1 MDFLNSDP
9 DEGEHRK
16 SNDVRLLFSL
26 VRSSFHHLGALL
38 CYVEGDETNLR
49 LQIGEKLIQGTQSRS
64 SSLLRGH
71 YHKKQLDALKAAIDQ
86 GKSFHS
92 VSKYPSS
99 SEWIGNGK
107 YMSFADYLFVIK
119 GRLNQ
124 LPVRTVPKKTNRSR
138 GFIHC

>member
-1 MDFLNSDP
+1 MRGSITRVTMLGCCSAWC
-9 DEGEHRK
+9 EASSIIWEHCCATWGE
-16 SNDVRLLFSL
+16 
-26 VRSSFHHLGALL
+26 
-38 CYVEGDETNLR
+38 DETNLR
-49 LQIGEKLIQGTQSRS
+49 LQIGDKLIQGMQSRS
-64 SSLLRGH
+64 SSLLRGR

-99 SEWIGNGK
+99 SKWIGNGK
-107 YMSFADYLFVIK
+107 YMSFADYRFAIK

-124 LPVRTVPKKTNRSR
+124 LPLQTVLKKTNRLR